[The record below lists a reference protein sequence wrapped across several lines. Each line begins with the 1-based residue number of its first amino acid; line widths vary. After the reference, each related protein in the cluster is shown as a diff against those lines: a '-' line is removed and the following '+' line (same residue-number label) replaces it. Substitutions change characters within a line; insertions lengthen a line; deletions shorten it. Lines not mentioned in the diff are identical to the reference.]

1 MTCCAANS
9 HVARQGSINKAT
21 SVAFS
26 HGEKEM
32 SMKLWRYNPITGYWV
47 FVRECADENAEAW
60 LVAFMRDEPDE
71 LFRLAKRR
79 PK

>member
-1 MTCCAANS
+1 
-9 HVARQGSINKAT
+9 
-21 SVAFS
+21 
-26 HGEKEM
+26 M